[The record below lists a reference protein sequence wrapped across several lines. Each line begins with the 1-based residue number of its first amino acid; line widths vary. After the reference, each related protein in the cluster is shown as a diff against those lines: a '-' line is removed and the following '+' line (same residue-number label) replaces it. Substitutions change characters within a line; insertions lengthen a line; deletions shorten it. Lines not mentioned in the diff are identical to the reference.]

1 MINHCVL
8 SVPPAKRP
16 IHSPAPSISIPSQ
29 SSVHQAGLSLL
40 EIVITLALGGIIILA
55 LASTAATT
63 IRSHHLFHE
72 VLLARQMES
81 LLDAELA
88 KFTRDYDSHPLAL
101 PPVIHDPGSIR
112 LRDGSLNAV
121 MQSAGEHIR
130 PHANSQ
136 SVSFIAPLWHS
147 ALRVISSEDPSHST
161 IHACARGSTPIS
173 LSGVD
178 TVIAL
183 GIDGM
188 WQAAL
193 RGISSTGVSGCYQLT
208 LAPTHG
214 IFLPRLPQ
222 EALPLV
228 RLIIPIGEEYT
239 LYLSQAGE
247 LRYLGHAGERN
258 IENQPIVSKL
268 SSFIATASPAPL
280 PGVAAIT
287 LEAGVKNRTVRRSGV
302 SHFEKSSYVDLLV
315 NAL

>member
-1 MINHCVL
+1 L
-8 SVPPAKRP
+8 SVPPAKPPALSR
-16 IHSPAPSISIPSQ
+16 APSINTPSL
-29 SSVHQAGLSLL
+29 SWAHQAGLSLF
-40 EIVITLALGGIIILA
+40 EIVVTLALGGIIILA

-63 IRSHHLFHE
+63 MRSHHLFHE

-101 PPVIHDPGSIR
+101 PPIIHDPGSIR
-112 LRDGSLNAV
+112 MRDGSPNAV

-136 SVSFIAPLWHS
+136 PISFIAPLWQS
-147 ALRVISSEDPSHST
+147 ALKVIPSEDPLHSS
-161 IHACARGSTPIS
+161 IHACVRSSTPIS
-173 LSGVD
+173 LAGVD
-178 TVIAL
+178 TVIVL

-193 RGISSTGVSGCYQLT
+193 RNISSLGVSGCYQLT

-214 IFLPRLPQ
+214 IFLRQIPR
-222 EALPLV
+222 EALSLV
-228 RLIIPIGEEYT
+228 RLIIPVAEEYT

-258 IENQPIVSKL
+258 IENQPIVSGL
-268 SSFIATASPAPL
+268 SSFIATALPAPL

-287 LEAGVKNRTVRRSGV
+287 LEAGVKNRKVRRSGV
-302 SHFEKSSYVDLLV
+302 SHFAKGSYVDLLI
-315 NAL
+315 NSL